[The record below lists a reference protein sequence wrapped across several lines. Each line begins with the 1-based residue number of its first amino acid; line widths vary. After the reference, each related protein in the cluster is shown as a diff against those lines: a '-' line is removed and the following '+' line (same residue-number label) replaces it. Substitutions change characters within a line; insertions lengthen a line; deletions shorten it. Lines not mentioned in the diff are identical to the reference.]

1 MSSSRQN
8 QLQSPL
14 LRLPAELRNRVYN
27 YALSDWN
34 IRIFYQE
41 YSMKPVK
48 RMFAIC
54 RPTYSNTGS
63 WIPTNKASLGLPSV
77 CRQLN
82 METKLLPFTLNN
94 EFGLE
99 TTRCLEKFIERLGHE
114 RRSLIAK
121 VRLVVWNRTT
131 GINYDAIAWLGVVA
145 PGRLRE
151 FPNLANVMLE
161 VETTSPQSWAPLCD
175 GMAKDLNSGKE
186 KLGRK
191 AIQVKLVCVKPR
203 S

>member
-1 MSSSRQN
+1 VSSSRQN

-14 LRLPAELRNRVYN
+14 LRLPAELRNQVYN

-48 RMFAIC
+48 HMSAIC
-54 RPTYSNTGS
+54 RPTYNTGS
-63 WIPTNKASLGLPSV
+63 WIPTNKAILSLPSV

-114 RRSLIAK
+114 RRSLIAN
-121 VRLVVWNRTT
+121 VRLEVSDQTT
-131 GINYDAIAWLGVVA
+131 GIRRDAIAWLRSVA

-151 FPNLANVMLE
+151 FPNLAYVTLE
-161 VETTSPQSWAPLCD
+161 VETTSPRGWAILS
-175 GMAKDLNSGKE
+175 GTMARSLNSGKE
-186 KLGRK
+186 KSGRK
-191 AIQVKLVCVKPR
+191 AIQVKLVCIRMR